1 MNEQERQVIA
11 GIFQRLEQAAGQ
23 QRDPEA
29 DRFIAERMQRQPYA
43 PYAMAQTIYV
53 QEQALTNLHTRNQ
66 ELEAEVERL
75 RGQSGGYQSG
85 QPAPQQ
91 GGGFLSGIFGSRAEP
106 PRGAQGMQDAPGA
119 GGPWGSRPGM
129 ARPGMGGPWGAA
141 QGAPQAQQRGG
152 SGFLGT
158 AMATAAG
165 VAGGMML
172 GSALASAFG
181 GDKTAGADTA
191 SLTGADA
198 TGASASEADS
208 GFGSAGVH
216 NASAD
221 QGDDFGAFDEG
232 GDDWA

>member
-1 MNEQERQVIA
+1 MNDQERQVIA
-11 GIFQRLEQAAGQ
+11 GIFQRLEQTAGQ
-23 QRDPEA
+23 TRDPEA
-29 DRFIAERMQRQPYA
+29 DRFIAERIQRQPYA

-75 RGQSGGYQSG
+75 RGQAGGTSQG
-85 QPAPQQ
+85 APGQ
-91 GGGFLSGIFGSRAEP
+91 GGGFLSGIFGSRSEP
-106 PRGAQGMQDAPGA
+106 PRGADRMQDAAGP
-119 GGPWGSRPGM
+119 GGPWGARPGA

-141 QGAPQAQQRGG
+141 QGAPQPQARGG

-172 GSALASAFG
+172 GSALSSAFG
-181 GDKTAGADTA
+181 GDKAGGGEAA

-198 TGASASEADS
+198 AGASASPSDADL
-208 GFGSAGVH
+208 GFGSAGVQD
-216 NASAD
+216 ASAQD
-221 QGDDFGAFDEG
+221 GDDFGAFDDG